1 MKYAKIGQLRD
12 RLSSYISQVRDG
24 DEVVVLDR
32 ERPVARI
39 IRAGGAPGIPGG
51 EDARLAALERR
62 GLLRRGRGRFPAVL
76 RRARPVKVRGSILA
90 DLMAE
95 REAGW

>member
-12 RLSSYISQVRDG
+12 SLSRYIGQVRDG
-24 DEVVVLDR
+24 EEVVVLDR

-39 IRAGGAPGIPGG
+39 VPTRGAGAPAGT
-51 EDARLAALERR
+51 DADRLAALERR

-76 RRARPVKVRGSILA
+76 TRRRPVKVRGSVLA
-90 DLMAE
+90 DLRSD
-95 REAGW
+95 RESGW